1 MTAMD
6 AGSGGRAAEGD
17 DAGRARLA
25 AQLAQL
31 RALYEMTTAVASRC
45 FESCVSRINPRLE
58 DAERGCL
65 ANCTVNM
72 LKMKV
77 LFSRRLSASI
87 TATRPDDA
95 SPSPWA
101 DGNDPGDAFSLS

>member
-1 MTAMD
+1 M
-6 AGSGGRAAEGD
+6 
-17 DAGRARLA
+17 DAGRALEGEEPDRARLL

-58 DAERGCL
+58 DAERSCL

-87 TATRPDDA
+87 TTQDDA
-95 SPSPWA
+95 PPSPWA
-101 DGNDPGDAFSLS
+101 EGSDPAASDAFSLS